1 MSVIA
6 SVVMGLDGAGYCVL
20 GICML
25 VPRLGEQTRQAPAL
39 AALYP
44 SLFRRFLLEDQDK
57 EACELGTGTQ
67 DPQELRR
74 GDLAFRLLAYYLL
87 SLGACRLV
95 AAFYWGCGYVYLGLG
110 TCIAEMALVSNEL
123 LRHESMLLNRAM
135 GVLLENAVLSLVY
148 MSTAFPHCH

>member
-1 MSVIA
+1 
-6 SVVMGLDGAGYCVL
+6 MGLDGAGYCVL
-20 GICML
+20 GVCML
-25 VPRLGEQTRQAPAL
+25 VPRLGEQTRQAPAI

-57 EACELGTGTQ
+57 EAGETGTGTQ
-67 DPQELRR
+67 DPQDLRR
-74 GDLAFRLLAYYLL
+74 GDLAFRLLGYFLL

-123 LRHESMLLNRAM
+123 LRHESMLLHRAM

-148 MSTAFPHCH
+148 MCAAFPHCH